1 MNGATPVNI
10 LLADDDPGD
19 CNLTQRA
26 FASAKLSNRLYVVND
41 GQEAL
46 DFLLHRGRYED
57 PEDAPRPDLVLLD
70 LNMPKVD
77 GREVLERM
85 RSESTLRRIPVVVL
99 TTSKQEEDI
108 LRSYDLGVNSYINKP
123 VSITAFM
130 ETVHALENYWFQI
143 VVLPS
148 A

>member
-85 RSESTLRRIPVVVL
+85 RSASTQPGEG
-99 TTSKQEEDI
+99 TEQEEDGGHEAGH
-108 LRSYDLGVNSYINKP
+108 RP
-123 VSITAFM
+123 Q
-130 ETVHALENYWFQI
+130 VHRQRARGGRVEADDRTLVGQAEPGDQRI
-143 VVLPS
+143 RHGQRRER
-148 A
+148 